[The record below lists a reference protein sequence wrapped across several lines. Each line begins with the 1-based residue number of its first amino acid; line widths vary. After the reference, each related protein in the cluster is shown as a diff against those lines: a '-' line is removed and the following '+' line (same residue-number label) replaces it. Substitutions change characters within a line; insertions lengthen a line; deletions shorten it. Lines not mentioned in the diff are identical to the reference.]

1 MLGHLWA
8 YRQFVLSSVRN
19 EITSRFIRSKL
30 GGLWIIISPLT
41 QVAIYAFILSN
52 VLSAKLPGIESKY
65 GYPIYLM
72 SGLLAWALFSEIIG
86 RCLNLFIEQG
96 PLMKKMQFP
105 RITLPTIVVA
115 SCVFNN
121 ILLFSAM
128 LGIFLLLGHQFSL
141 AMFWLLPLTLILAGF
156 ALGLGLVLGI
166 INVFVRDLSQLVPI
180 VLQILF
186 WFTPII
192 YPISIIPQNYHE
204 WLSLNPLYHF
214 TTAYQDII
222 LYGRIPEIDGLI
234 IISISTLLLLLF
246 SLFLFRRSNEEMVDV
261 L

>member
-1 MLGHLWA
+1 
-8 YRQFVLSSVRN
+8 
-19 EITSRFIRSKL
+19 
-30 GGLWIIISPLT
+30 
-41 QVAIYAFILSN
+41 
-52 VLSAKLPGIESKY
+52 
-65 GYPIYLM
+65 
-72 SGLLAWALFSEIIG
+72 
-86 RCLNLFIEQG
+86 
-96 PLMKKMQFP
+96 
-105 RITLPTIVVA
+105 
-115 SCVFNN
+115 
-121 ILLFSAM
+121 M